1 MTNSITMKKIKILHI
16 IKSLKLGGAETNLF
30 NLVQASDSNKLELF
44 VAYSQG
50 GEIEERFLTSGI
62 KLFRFAPQEHK
73 IKSLASISI
82 IVRLAAY
89 IKNNKIDIVHTHVF
103 NGQIWGGIAAKLA
116 GAKVVEHVHDF
127 RYLDLDEYQRR
138 RGTTTQYKYSKYFQ
152 WLTDAVVVLTQQNVD
167 FLLDN
172 DFQGKT
178 NIHQIRNG
186 IPLAERLFSSDQQEK
201 LKSRFGIPQDAFV
214 ISTLSRMSAEKNIDL
229 ILRIAP
235 TVKQFVPSAVFVI
248 AGNGPLLDEFKTHV
262 NASQLDFIKLIG
274 YYDDVRELLSISDL
288 FLLPSFLE
296 LHSIALLEAMSMG
309 MPLITSQDVG
319 CNNDFISHGMDG
331 FLLDPFRDEGWAD
344 TIIELSKESCLRHEV
359 GQAAKKTC
367 EREYDI
373 AITAAKFEKLYEHIL
388 NR

>member
-1 MTNSITMKKIKILHI
+1 MMDNKIRVLHI
-16 IKSLKLGGAETNLF
+16 IKTLNLGGAETNLF
-30 NLVQASDSNKLELF
+30 NLVQASDLNKLELH

-50 GEIEERFLTSGI
+50 GEIEERFLKSGI
-62 KLFRFAPQEHK
+62 KLFKFASDEHK
-73 IKSLASISI
+73 IKSFASIAI
-82 IVRLAAY
+82 ITRLAAY
-89 IKNNKIDIVHTHVF
+89 IKSNKIDIVHTHVF

-138 RGTTTQYKYSKYFQ
+138 RGTTIQYKYSKHFQ

-167 FLLDN
+167 YLLDN
-172 DFQGKT
+172 DFQSKT

-186 IPLAERLFSSDQQEK
+186 IPLVERLFSSDHQEK
-201 LKSRFGIPQDAFV
+201 LKSGFGIQHDAFV

-229 ILRIAP
+229 ILKIAP
-235 TVKQFVPSAVFVI
+235 AVKQLVPSAVFVI
-248 AGNGPLLDEFKTHV
+248 AGNGPLLDEFKTDV
-262 NASQLDFIKLIG
+262 NAARLDYIKLIG

-309 MPLITSQDVG
+309 VPLITSLDVG
-319 CNNDFISHGMDG
+319 CNNAFISHGIDG
-331 FLLDPFRDEGWAD
+331 FLLDPFSNESWAD
-344 TIIELSKESCLRHEV
+344 TIIELSKEPCLRQQV
-359 GQAAKKTC
+359 GQAAKNTC

-373 AITAAKFEKLYEHIL
+373 TITAAKFEQLYEHIL
-388 NR
+388 NK